1 MDDGRLIERVRA
13 GDDAAFEA
21 IVRRHRGVLHGFATK
36 LMSGSRADGDDVVQ
50 EALMRALAGLR
61 ATDRPIA
68 LRPWLFMIVRNRAVD
83 HLRAPV
89 RRHTEGDE
97 RLALLPGGDRVS
109 NDPADRAVAGEELA
123 EVVRAIGALPE
134 RQRLALVSREL
145 GGASHAQIAA
155 GLGTTVAGAKS
166 LILRARSA
174 VADTIAA

>member
-1 MDDGRLIERVRA
+1 MTDERLVERVRA

-36 LMSGSRADGDDVVQ
+36 LMGGSRADADDVVQ
-50 EALMRALAGLR
+50 EALVRALAGLR
-61 ATDRPIA
+61 AADRPIA
-68 LRPWLFMIVRNRAVD
+68 LGPWLFVIVRNRAID

-97 RLALLPGGDRVS
+97 RLAMLPGSDRVS
-109 NDPADRAVAGEELA
+109 GDPADRAVAGEELA
-123 EVVRAIGALPE
+123 EVVHAIGALPE

-145 GGASHAQIAA
+145 GGSSHVEIAA

-174 VADTIAA
+174 VAETLAA